1 MGSDGR
7 LRRALAAFGGG
18 GDVWDLV
25 DAALAAV
32 ARDSPDEL
40 RARRDGIIERL
51 YAGGRCRNCD
61 SPPSPAQPRKTNETV
76 ASVAAPAAAF
86 PASPD
91 EEVDV
96 DGLGEDE
103 ADAGVESKIL
113 AIRDFLEDPDQETD
127 IGRHVNALRKHPSGE
142 VRQLVKLLVRKWKEI
157 VDDWVRLHNSAGDGG
172 SSIISMAPFTVAL
185 CLATKLLDSF
195 AFAGNFIF
203 DSWWQVMVTHLI
215 KSNPNTIKIL
225 RLQTSNGFS
234 SERSVNHNL
243 VDSTM
248 EKRRT
253 SPAPAYHN
261 TKQNSNSNYSTAS
274 SSVPARIMR
283 EQKDTLLDSEKLDSA
298 RKRLQE
304 NYQEAQNGN
313 VSTYIHASNTR
324 ILSTTI
330 RSDIYTHVLNFFCT
344 LRVYILFSAKKQ
356 RTIQVMDIHD
366 IPKPKNRN
374 TFIRKSGGGLPAR
387 HR

>member
-61 SPPSPAQPRKTNETV
+61 SPPSPAQPRKANETV
-76 ASVAAPAAAF
+76 ASVAAPAAAS

-91 EEVDV
+91 EEIDV

-172 SSIISMAPFTVAL
+172 SSII
-185 CLATKLLDSF
+185 
-195 AFAGNFIF
+195 
-203 DSWWQVMVTHLI
+203 
-215 KSNPNTIKIL
+215 
-225 RLQTSNGFS
+225 NGFS

-313 VSTYIHASNTR
+313 VSRYVHA
-324 ILSTTI
+324 
-330 RSDIYTHVLNFFCT
+330 V
-344 LRVYILFSAKKQ
+344 
-356 RTIQVMDIHD
+356 
-366 IPKPKNRN
+366 
-374 TFIRKSGGGLPAR
+374 GLEA
-387 HR
+387 